1 MNRTF
6 SGFVISGLF
15 FLILLNACDS
25 GFEYTDSGLAY
36 KFHIRNDTALQADIG
51 SYAIIDMKYGN
62 DDTLFYDTK
71 LVSPNGTVRISVKA
85 STYNGDILEGLTLMC
100 VGDSAT
106 FKVNADS
113 FFLKTARY
121 PKIPDYALN
130 VDNLTFNVK
139 LVNLVTQEEAISDY
153 NYTESGLKYKFHVQ
167 NDFALQSEVGK
178 LAFVNMNYGSED
190 TILYDTKVIPP
201 DGLVPIPL
209 EVPAYD
215 GDFMEGIAMMHLG
228 DSATFIVN
236 SDSFFLKTARYPEL
250 PAYALDMDELTFN
263 VKLVKIKTQQ
273 EARAEYDK
281 QLLGM
286 QMAEDSV
293 LQVYLKGKNIT
304 TKPSETGLIYE
315 DTKIGLGPLA
325 KKGDQ
330 VTVNFSI
337 LMLDETEIF
346 STQQQG
352 EPVFFELG
360 QPFDT
365 QGMDEALLKMRE
377 GGKARIIMPS
387 NIAFGEQ
394 GRGNIIPPYTT
405 LISDIELVEIK
416 TKKEYSDEQQGGET
430 GIIKKYLKDNG
441 ISASPTASGLY
452 YVERE
457 KGSGPAPQTG
467 DKVKVWYTGK
477 LVDGT
482 VFDASENRGQP
493 YEFALGQG
501 RVIKGWDEGIALMK
515 QGGKATLIIP
525 SKLGYGER
533 GSGQRIPPF
542 SPLVFE
548 VELREVSK

>member
-1 MNRTF
+1 MKKFF
-6 SGFVISGLF
+6 SGFALATL
-15 FLILLNACDS
+15 LIMVMLSACDS
-25 GFEYTDSGLAY
+25 NSSKKHPDFNYTKSGLAY
-36 KFHIRNDTALQADIG
+36 KFHVQDDSALQA
-51 SYAIIDMKYGN
+51 
-62 DDTLFYDTK
+62 
-71 LVSPNGTVRISVKA
+71 
-85 STYNGDILEGLTLMC
+85 
-100 VGDSAT
+100 
-106 FKVNADS
+106 
-113 FFLKTARY
+113 
-121 PKIPDYALN
+121 
-130 VDNLTFNVK
+130 
-139 LVNLVTQEEAISDY
+139 
-153 NYTESGLKYKFHVQ
+153 
-167 NDFALQSEVGK
+167 EVGK
-178 LAFVNMNYGSED
+178 LAFVNMIYGSED

-209 EVPAYD
+209 EEPTYE

-236 SDSFFLKTARYPEL
+236 SDSFFLKTARYPEI
-250 PAYALDMDELTFN
+250 PDYAIDMDELTFN
-263 VKLVKIKTQQ
+263 VKLVKIMTQQ
-273 EARAEYDK
+273 EAREEYDK
-281 QLLGM
+281 QLLTM
-286 QMAEDSV
+286 QMAEDSI
-293 LQVYLKGKNIT
+293 LEAYLKENNII
-304 TKPSETGLIYE
+304 TKPTKSGLIYQ

-325 KKGDQ
+325 KKGDL

-346 STQQQG
+346 STTQQG

-365 QGMDEALLKMRE
+365 KGMDEALLKMRK

-394 GRGNIIPPYTT
+394 GRGNIIPPFAT
-405 LISDIELVEIK
+405 LISDIELVDIK
-416 TKKEYSDEQQGGET
+416 SKKDYSDEQQGGET
-430 GIIKKYLKDNG
+430 GTIQKYLEDNG
-441 ISASPTASGLY
+441 ITATPTASGLY

-457 KGSGPAPQTG
+457 AGTGPAPQTG

-548 VELREVSK
+548 VELREVSR